1 MFFNEKRIINK
12 ILINVSLLSI
22 IFSTL
27 YLSFE
32 YSYYNTD
39 FHHWSF
45 ILEKYYQF
53 INDQLLFKN
62 IYIQYGEGYI
72 WFFYILSFFIDID
85 LVSIGKITGIIYALK
100 LSLIYFISKCLTKNS
115 YISLFILLVYFLTL
129 THIQY
134 PWPDFFSSFFL
145 LLFFFLIIINNSKKN
160 NFFLLLSSSSL
171 FLVFFFRSTYIFNIF
186 FSFLL
191 YFIIEFFFLKK
202 EPRIRLVFIFFLI
215 LFLLYIFK
223 LYIDGNLKFFFSQS
237 LYVAHDFITTNQ
249 NVILDFEVNKYIYL
263 LSRVIWHLFY
273 PKNIFFFVFSL
284 IYFINIYY
292 FFFLLKIS
300 INKKNLF
307 FENTNLIILS
317 FFFGLTSIIQS
328 IHLYE
333 TFRLLNA
340 GATIFIILSIFLL
353 DKRVNLI
360 LKTIIFFLFIILI
373 IKLIPHFPKSSN
385 YHVPTSNISSEK
397 LYYEINYNNNLF
409 GKKKLTNEYIIFYN
423 QLRGEICAFDNIM
436 NISITSELSFFCEKK
451 KNIIKVSPLAVGHQ
465 KRSLEEINQFKKS
478 NYNQN
483 LLIITSTELS
493 NYKFFYK
500 IKLPKFYR
508 FTRSDSYM
516 AFWHNEIYLYNIIWP

>member
-1 MFFNEKRIINK
+1 MFFNEKIIINK
-12 ILINVSLLSI
+12 ILINAALLSI

-53 INDQLLFKN
+53 INDQPVFKS

-72 WFFYILSFFIDID
+72 WFFYILSFFTDID
-85 LVSIGKITGIIYALK
+85 LVSIGKITGVIYALK
-100 LSLIYFISKCLTKNS
+100 LFLIYFISKCLTKNS
-115 YISLFILLVYFLTL
+115 YISLFILLIYFLTL

-145 LLFFFLIIINNSKKN
+145 LLFFFLIIINNRKKN

-191 YFIIEFFFLKK
+191 YFIIEFIFLKK
-202 EPRIRLVFIFFLI
+202 EPKIRLVFIFFLI
-215 LFLLYIFK
+215 FFLLYIFK
-223 LYIDGNLKFFFSQS
+223 LYIDDNLKFFFSQS
-237 LYVAHDFITTNQ
+237 LYLAHDFIATNQ
-249 NVILDFEVNKYIYL
+249 NLILSFEVNKYIYL

-292 FFFLLKIS
+292 LFFLL
-300 INKKNLF
+300 NLYRKKDSF
-307 FENTNLIILS
+307 FENTNLIILF
-317 FFFGLTSIIQS
+317 FFFGLTSTIQA

-333 TFRLLNA
+333 VFRLLNA
-340 GATIFIILSIFLL
+340 GPTIFIILSIFFL
-353 DKRVNLI
+353 DKRINLI
-360 LKTIIFFLFIILI
+360 FRGTFFILLIILV
-373 IKLIPHFPKSSN
+373 IKLIPQFPKSSN
-385 YHVPTSNISSEK
+385 YHIPTSNISSEK
-397 LYYEINYNNNLF
+397 LHYEINYNNNLF
-409 GKKKLTNEYIIFYN
+409 GKKKLLSEYIFFYN
-423 QLRGEICAFDNIM
+423 QLREKICPFDNIL
-436 NISITSELSFFCEKK
+436 NISIASELSFFCEKK
-451 KNIIKVSPLAVGHQ
+451 KNIIKVFPLAVGHQ

-516 AFWHNEIYLYNIIWP
+516 SFWHNEIYLYNIIWP

>member
-1 MFFNEKRIINK
+1 MFINEKKIINK
-12 ILINVSLLSI
+12 VLINISLLSI

-53 INDQLLFKN
+53 INDQILFKS

-72 WFFYILSFFIDID
+72 WLFYILSFFTDID
-85 LVSIGKITGIIYALK
+85 LVSIGKITSIIYALK
-100 LSLIYFISKCLTKNS
+100 LSLIYFISKSLTKNS

-202 EPRIRLVFIFFLI
+202 EPRIRLVFIFFLT

-237 LYVAHDFITTNQ
+237 LYLAHGFIATNQ
-249 NVILDFEVNKYIYL
+249 NLILGFEVNKYIYL

-292 FFFLLKIS
+292 LFFLLTLY
-300 INKKNLF
+300 KKKDSF
-307 FENTNLIILS
+307 FENTNLIIL
-317 FFFGLTSIIQS
+317 FFCFGLTSIIQA

-333 TFRLLNA
+333 VFRLLNA
-340 GATIFIILSIFLL
+340 GPTIFIILSIFFL
-353 DKRVNLI
+353 DMRINLI
-360 LKTIIFFLFIILI
+360 FKRTVFILFIVLI
-373 IKLIPHFPKSSN
+373 IKLMTHFPKSSN
-385 YHVPTSNISSEK
+385 YHIPTSNISSEK

-409 GKKKLTNEYIIFYN
+409 GKKKLTSEYILFYN
-423 QLRGEICAFDNIM
+423 QLREKICPFDNIL
-436 NISITSELSFFCEKK
+436 NISIASELSFFCEKK
-451 KNIIKVSPLAVGHQ
+451 KNIIKVSPLAVGDQ
-465 KRSLEEINQFKKS
+465 KRSLKEINQFKKS
-478 NYNQN
+478 NYNQD
-483 LLIITSTELS
+483 LLIITSTELT

-500 IKLPKFYR
+500 VKLPKFYR

-516 AFWHNEIYLYNIIWP
+516 SFWHNEIYLYNIIWP